1 MAHANAIISMELVL
15 KELENG
21 AAHRDPTL
29 YFVTVFGEPSAA
41 RSCMK
46 AAPAHVWN
54 WQAGDVIDV
63 T

>member
-1 MAHANAIISMELVL
+1 
-15 KELENG
+15 
-21 AAHRDPTL
+21 
-29 YFVTVFGEPSAA
+29 VTVFGEPSAA